1 MKKIKLR
8 NQLIRGFLL
17 VVVSMALFLFYNNYY
32 AMKIVREEVS
42 QSTSNLLSI
51 HVDQVD
57 RMLEDAAGY
66 LLRQILNTDSNS
78 DLLALSRYPDKHGEY
93 IYAKIRIQADMVED
107 GSGFEKIDSFFAYV
121 ADYDDFVFSQASYV
135 RTTELREM
143 LGERFRSS
151 EPLEAG
157 RWQVLNK
164 DDTSYLV
171 HVKQATA
178 GVYVGAVIRLRDLIA
193 DLRNLDYGDQWD
205 VLLLDP
211 AGHSLTESALTP
223 ETRSAINAKL
233 LTKPIAY
240 QVFENPSDNDSYLL
254 VSVPFR
260 HAQMNLAAIIP
271 EKALLGKLPFF
282 QGVIYAIP
290 LGVILVIGLYSVFL
304 KKVLLNPM
312 NALIRGMR
320 KVMIGDL
327 EIAVKETKSFEF
339 SFLIHTFNKMVSQ
352 MRHLKINVYEEML
365 KSQQAEFKHLQAQ
378 INPHFYLNSL
388 NVIYSLSLLE
398 ENELVRKMTEHL
410 AEYFRFITRSH
421 RDTVKLEEELRHIE
435 NYLEI
440 QSLRFPDKLTYRIEV
455 QESLRTHLILPL
467 TVQPFV
473 ENAVIHGMEEGA
485 VPFHIEI
492 KVTAGASDAGVFEI
506 AIEDNGKGF
515 SPEALENFEQRNFG
529 DGTGA
534 HMGVWNV
541 YRRLGMVFGQ
551 RAEMTF
557 ANRSPKGAVV
567 HLVIPMSDAEP
578 EPESEG

>member
-178 GVYVGAVIRLRDLIA
+178 GVYVGAVIRSGCA
-193 DLRNLDYGDQWD
+193 
-205 VLLLDP
+205 
-211 AGHSLTESALTP
+211 T
-223 ETRSAINAKL
+223 
-233 LTKPIAY
+233 
-240 QVFENPSDNDSYLL
+240 
-254 VSVPFR
+254 
-260 HAQMNLAAIIP
+260 
-271 EKALLGKLPFF
+271 
-282 QGVIYAIP
+282 
-290 LGVILVIGLYSVFL
+290 
-304 KKVLLNPM
+304 
-312 NALIRGMR
+312 
-320 KVMIGDL
+320 
-327 EIAVKETKSFEF
+327 
-339 SFLIHTFNKMVSQ
+339 
-352 MRHLKINVYEEML
+352 
-365 KSQQAEFKHLQAQ
+365 
-378 INPHFYLNSL
+378 
-388 NVIYSLSLLE
+388 
-398 ENELVRKMTEHL
+398 
-410 AEYFRFITRSH
+410 
-421 RDTVKLEEELRHIE
+421 
-435 NYLEI
+435 
-440 QSLRFPDKLTYRIEV
+440 
-455 QESLRTHLILPL
+455 
-467 TVQPFV
+467 
-473 ENAVIHGMEEGA
+473 
-485 VPFHIEI
+485 
-492 KVTAGASDAGVFEI
+492 
-506 AIEDNGKGF
+506 
-515 SPEALENFEQRNFG
+515 
-529 DGTGA
+529 
-534 HMGVWNV
+534 
-541 YRRLGMVFGQ
+541 
-551 RAEMTF
+551 
-557 ANRSPKGAVV
+557 
-567 HLVIPMSDAEP
+567 
-578 EPESEG
+578 

>member
-1 MKKIKLR
+1 MKRITLR
-8 NQLIRGFLL
+8 TQLIRGFLL

-42 QSTSNLLSI
+42 QSTSNMLSI

-78 DLLALSRYPDKHGEY
+78 DLLALSRYPEKHGEY
-93 IYAKIRIQADMVED
+93 IYAKIRIQADLVED
-107 GSGFEKIDSFFAYV
+107 SSGFENIDSFFVYV
-121 ADYDDFVFSQASYV
+121 AEYDDFVFSQASYV
-135 RTTELREM
+135 RTTELQEM
-143 LGERFRSS
+143 LGEQLRSPEQLTTGS
-151 EPLEAG
+151 W
-157 RWQVLNK
+157 RVLIK
-164 DDTSYLV
+164 DEVSYLV
-171 HVKQATA
+171 HVKPATA

-193 DLRNLDYGDQWD
+193 NLRDLDYGDQWE

-211 AGHSLTESALTP
+211 AGNSLTESALTQ

-240 QVFENPSDNDSYLL
+240 QVFENPSDNNKYLL

-260 HAQMNLAAIIP
+260 HALLNLAAIIP
-271 EKALLGKLPFF
+271 EKALLGRLPFF

-290 LGVILVIGLYSVFL
+290 LAVILVICFYSVFL

-320 KVMIGDL
+320 KVMTGDL
-327 EIAVKETKSFEF
+327 EIAVKETKSYEF

-365 KSQQAEFKHLQAQ
+365 KSQQSEFKHLQAQ

-421 RDTVKLEEELRHIE
+421 RDTVKLEEEIRHIE

-440 QSLRFPDKLTYRIEV
+440 QSLRFPDKLTYHIEV
-455 QESLRTHLILPL
+455 QESLRAHLILPL
-467 TVQPFV
+467 TIQPFV

-492 KVTAGASDAGVFEI
+492 KATAHASNAHAFEI
-506 AIEDNGKGF
+506 EIQDNGKGF
-515 SPEALENFEQRNFG
+515 SPETLAMFEHKDFG
-529 DGTGA
+529 DGTGS

-541 YRRLGMVFGQ
+541 YRRLGMMFGK

-557 ANRSPKGAVV
+557 ANLSPKGAVV
-567 HLVIPMSDAEP
+567 RLVIPMSDADAEH
-578 EPESEG
+578 EAEG